1 MFMNIEEWVSNS
13 LKILIWY
20 IFSLSYIIIIII
32 YMNVLQDTCIDPWT
46 SYDFF
51 EILILKLTTKTF
63 IEVLLDKEEQKFN
76 YRYKNIINSV
86 ADLMS
91 FCMG

>member
-1 MFMNIEEWVSNS
+1 MYC
-13 LKILIWY
+13 KIH
-20 IFSLSYIIIIII
+20 
-32 YMNVLQDTCIDPWT
+32 VLTLEPQ
-46 SYDFF
+46 DFF

-76 YRYKNIINSV
+76 DRYKNIINSV

>member
-20 IFSLSYIIIIII
+20 FFSLPYIII
-32 YMNVLQDTCIDPWT
+32 YMNVLRDTCIDPWT
-46 SYDFF
+46 SKDFF

-76 YRYKNIINSV
+76 DRYTNIINSV

-91 FCMG
+91 FCVG